1 MCASPSGKWLVLAAC
16 VLASGCGAAS
26 DELFWSSRD
35 ATTVVSWVCVVA
47 NAFCLAAAAWT
58 LVRGARWVVF
68 VAAPIAVL
76 AVVVASAA
84 LVKEGRLAEAGDLT
98 RRELPIALVGIGPFF
113 WVCFAIV
120 RRFTDAQRKLAG
132 FVFAAIGV
140 MHAFGFAVLAEK
152 AILPAPH
159 GAPIALLPCS
169 AENAAL
175 FDDGTVWT
183 WNAEHHA
190 PRKVELPRAIDVSCG
205 SALLASGE
213 VQTWSPGDHRGHPN
227 GVSGVLRLASAD
239 DRTCGLMRDGSVSC
253 WIRGSPAERMP
264 DVSDAVGLAVAE
276 THACAVRRGGLVT
289 CWGDYDETAS
299 TSALSGIVEVAV
311 GEEFGCARTSTGIL
325 LCWGEG
331 ALGDGTTTK
340 TTTPIGI
347 LPRAVAQVVA
357 AGSHVCARM
366 DDGTVL
372 CWGHS
377 EGGQVGTGATKLSPP
392 EVALRPTRV
401 ELARPAV
408 WIMTSSGHVCA
419 RSDRTFECWG
429 WNGMDA
435 LRTGV
440 HEHCDD
446 DVGLFSTGT
455 CTPTPHAVSF
465 VE

>member
-1 MCASPSGKWLVLAAC
+1 MHQWPWGRRLAFAASVLAAT
-16 VLASGCGAAS
+16 GCSAVA
-26 DELFWSSRD
+26 DEAYWSTRE
-35 ATTVVSWVCVVA
+35 ATTAVTWVSVVV
-47 NAFCLAAAAWT
+47 NAFCLAVAAWT
-58 LVRGARWVVF
+58 LFRGARWVVF
-68 VAAPIAVL
+68 VAAPVALFCVCLATAVL
-76 AVVVASAA
+76 
-84 LVKEGRLAEAGDLT
+84 LKEGRLAEPGDLT

-120 RRFTDAQRKLAG
+120 RRFQGPQRKLAG

-159 GAPIALLPCS
+159 GAPIALLPCD
-169 AENAAL
+169 AENVAL

-183 WNAEHHA
+183 WNAEHHG
-190 PRKVELPRAIDVSCG
+190 PRKVEMPRAIDVSCG
-205 SALLASGE
+205 SALLGSGE
-213 VQTWSPGDHRGHPN
+213 VESWSLGDHQGHPT
-227 GVSGVLRLASAD
+227 GASGVVRLSGAG

-276 THACAVRRGGLVT
+276 SHACAVRRSGLVT
-289 CWGDYDETAS
+289 CWGDYDETGS
-299 TSALSGIVEVAV
+299 TSVLSGIVEVAV
-311 GEEFGCARTSTGIL
+311 GENFGCARTTAGIV

-347 LPRAVAQVVA
+347 LPRGVAQIVA
-357 AGSHVCARM
+357 GGAHACARM
-366 DDGTVL
+366 DDGAVL

-377 EGGQVGTGATKLSPP
+377 EGGQVGSGATELAPP
-392 EVALRPTRV
+392 EVVLRPTPV
-401 ELARPAV
+401 TLARPAV
-408 WIMTSSGHVCA
+408 WILASAEHTCA

-429 WNGMDA
+429 WNGTDA

-440 HEHCDD
+440 HEVCSD
-446 DVGLFSTGT
+446 DVARLSNT
-455 CTPTPHAVSF
+455 CTPSPHAVSF